1 MRKKIRKILAWH
13 KATAVIVVAMAALNI
28 VLLVMVQ
35 NFPKVLRDARSEAVN
50 AYIER
55 HMSAASDTFP
65 NIDVLKIHEDVNTER
80 RKAGLIELNY
90 DSQLEKSACA
100 KAKDM
105 VTRNYWSHDT
115 PEGSTPWIFLQREGI
130 QYLKAGENLAYGF
143 KDEHS
148 VVDGW
153 MKSPSHKANVLGDFV
168 REGICQYKA
177 VEYQGSNKQVVI
189 VQHLDK

>member
-1 MRKKIRKILAWH
+1 
-13 KATAVIVVAMAALNI
+13 
-28 VLLVMVQ
+28 VQ